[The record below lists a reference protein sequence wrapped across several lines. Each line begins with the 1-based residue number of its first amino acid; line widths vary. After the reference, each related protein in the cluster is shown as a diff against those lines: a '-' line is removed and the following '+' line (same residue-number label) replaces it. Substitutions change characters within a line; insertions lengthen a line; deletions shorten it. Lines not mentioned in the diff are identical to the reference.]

1 MHLEKLEILVEVAKT
16 GSISIAAE
24 NLHVSQ
30 SGISQAITKIEE
42 ELGIKIFNRSRLG
55 ARLTVDGVQ
64 IVEKSQEVLLKYAE
78 LKEIAQK
85 SKDTQLSELRV
96 SMVPAFINYLLTP
109 LVDFKN
115 QHSNLHID
123 ILENTTERT
132 IEIVKK
138 NQVNIGII
146 CLYEGIMKEL
156 EEFHY
161 EGLVPG
167 MMKVYAK
174 KDSPFAI
181 SKKIT
186 PEEILQQKFV
196 LYNGDYIRWFTN
208 NFQHNI
214 GKLDILFSSNH
225 LEELLRAILNGNAIT
240 WGPNFSLKNHPYLSN
255 GELVEI
261 DLVDYEP
268 VNSELGVIT
277 SKKKKLSKVEKQF
290 INFLKTEIISS

>member
-42 ELGIKIFNRSRLG
+42 ELGIKIFTRSRLG
-55 ARLTVDGVQ
+55 SSLTVDGIK
-64 IVEKSQEVLLKYAE
+64 IVEKSQEILLKYTE
-78 LKEIAQK
+78 IKEIAQK
-85 SKDTQLSELRV
+85 SKDTQISKLSI
-96 SMVPAFINYLLTP
+96 SMVPAFVNYLLTP
-109 LVDFKN
+109 LVEYKR
-115 QHSNLHID
+115 QHLNLHID

-138 NQVNIGII
+138 NQIDIGII
-146 CLYEGIMKEL
+146 CLYEGIKTEL

-161 EGLVPG
+161 EELVDG
-167 MMKVYAK
+167 KMKVYAK

-186 PEEILQQKFV
+186 PEEILHQKFV

-225 LEELLRAILNGNAIT
+225 LEELLRVILNGSAIT
-240 WGPNFSLKNHPYLSN
+240 WGPNFSIKNHPYLLN
-255 GELVEI
+255 GEIVEI
-261 DLVDYEP
+261 DIVNYEH
-268 VNSELGVIT
+268 VNSKLGVIT
-277 SKKKKLSKVEKQF
+277 SKKKILSKVEKQF
-290 INFLKTEIISS
+290 INFFRNEIISY